1 MRTRHDQRHDTTHDT
16 TRHTDDDQDFG
27 FNGELDGIR
36 IWNRAWT
43 DAEVATNYD
52 LPVSYAEGTHLVDPP
67 HTTQHATYCNTP
79 DTHDTH
85 ARNVHVR

>member
-1 MRTRHDQRHDTTHDT
+1 MRTRHDQRHETQLTHT

-52 LPVSYAEGTHLVDPP
+52 LPVSYAEGTH
-67 HTTQHATYCNTP
+67 
-79 DTHDTH
+79 
-85 ARNVHVR
+85 